1 MKLLVCLKCNDV
13 FNLNYEKKTCSCEQ
27 TWGKYFSDGLH
38 AEYGG
43 PCLPLGF
50 ANGSFETALLNQPE
64 KDWGKEF
71 TAFVI
76 QKECPTMKR
85 VGEAPVIPKRESR
98 DEMMKRIM
106 DEMLTEQILKKPLDN
121 PAQKRETEKVSKRAP
136 KAKKK

>member
-1 MKLLVCLKCNDV
+1 M
-13 FNLNYEKKTCSCEQ
+13 ETKTCSC
-27 TWGKYFSDGLH
+27 TKSWGKYLADKLH

-50 ANGSFETALLNQPE
+50 ANGSFVTALRNQPE

-85 VGEAPVIPKRESR
+85 HGDAPVIPKVESHE
-98 DEMMKRIM
+98 EMVKRVM
-106 DEMLTEQILKKPLDN
+106 DEMLMAQAGLTPPKKTIKKPRKN
-121 PAQKRETEKVSKRAP
+121 KT
-136 KAKKK
+136 KK

>member
-1 MKLLVCLKCNDV
+1 MKLLVCVKCNDV
-13 FNLNYEKKTCSCEQ
+13 FNLNYEVKTCSCKES
-27 TWGKYFSDGLH
+27 WGKYFEDGLH

-50 ANGSFETALLNQPE
+50 ANGSFIHALHNQPE
-64 KDWGKEF
+64 KDWGKDF

-85 VGEAPVIPKRESR
+85 IGPAPEIKKPETHEEK
-98 DEMMKRIM
+98 MKRIM
-106 DEMLTEQILKKPLDN
+106 EELLLTQISNKPLDKKPKKKQN
-121 PAQKRETEKVSKRAP
+121 KKITKPNP

>member
-1 MKLLVCLKCNDV
+1 MKLLVCIKCNDV

-27 TWGKYFSDGLH
+27 SWGKYFSDGLH

-64 KDWGKEF
+64 KSWGKDF

-76 QKECPTMKR
+76 QKECDTMKR
-85 VGEAPVIPKRESR
+85 VGPAPEIPKRESR
-98 DEMMKRIM
+98 EEMMKRIL
-106 DEMLTEQILKKPLDN
+106 DEALMNQIANKLLDSEPKKRQN
-121 PAQKRETEKVSKRAP
+121 NKVSKP
-136 KAKKK
+136 KSKAKKK